1 MKLVSVLLL
10 LTIGSHTNDG
20 YRILG
25 LFPHPALSHFKAF
38 QPLLKGLANAGHE
51 VIVVSHFPDKNSPP
65 NYRDYVLDQSE
76 ILTGAFTVDEVSLH
90 Y

>member
-1 MKLVSVLLL
+1 MKVVSVLLL
-10 LTIGSHTNDG
+10 LMIRSDTNDG

-51 VIVVSHFPDKNSPP
+51 VIVVSHFPDKNPP
-65 NYRDYVLDQSE
+65 SNYHDYVLDQNE
-76 ILTGAFTVDEVSLH
+76 IFTGPFTVEEVSLL
-90 Y
+90 